1 MCPAAI
7 FSSSVRPEAESTS
20 QYSPLVTVISSA
32 MEHFAETKREVAAS
46 SREFSLCPLYMV
58 YRNEV
63 DGASYNTHDMLQL
76 RSHIV
81 QYIG

>member
-46 SREFSLCPLYMV
+46 SREFSLCPLYILWYTGMKSM
-58 YRNEV
+58 
-63 DGASYNTHDMLQL
+63 GAMTHMTCYN
-76 RSHIV
+76 
-81 QYIG
+81 